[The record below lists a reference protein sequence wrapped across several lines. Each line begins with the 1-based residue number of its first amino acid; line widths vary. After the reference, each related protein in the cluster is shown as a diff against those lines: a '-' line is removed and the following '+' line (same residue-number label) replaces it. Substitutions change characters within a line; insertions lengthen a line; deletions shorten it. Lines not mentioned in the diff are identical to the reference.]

1 MSDSFFVTTP
11 FKDIILFRS
20 TRKRFELCE
29 CLEKCA
35 KKHSCTY
42 TIIIAAGCKEFLAFG
57 PILSRPT
64 IINII
69 YEMKRQIV
77 NLLSVLVLLRSHFY
91 LPTILFFGLYIFW
104 QPLSSMTKVFF
115 RYVCIST
122 KPAHFLF
129 VDWYSIVLLKKTIHR
144 LLSSTMYH
152 PKTLIFPIIQEIF

>member
-91 LPTILFFGLYIFW
+91 LPTILFFGLYIF
-104 QPLSSMTKVFF
+104 
-115 RYVCIST
+115 
-122 KPAHFLF
+122 
-129 VDWYSIVLLKKTIHR
+129 
-144 LLSSTMYH
+144 
-152 PKTLIFPIIQEIF
+152 

>member
-20 TRKRFELCE
+20 TQRPYKLCE
-29 CLEKCA
+29 RLEKCA

-69 YEMKRQIV
+69 YEMMKRQIV

-91 LPTILFFGLYIFW
+91 LPTILFFLDC
-104 QPLSSMTKVFF
+104 TFF
-115 RYVCIST
+115 
-122 KPAHFLF
+122 
-129 VDWYSIVLLKKTIHR
+129 
-144 LLSSTMYH
+144 
-152 PKTLIFPIIQEIF
+152 

>member
-20 TRKRFELCE
+20 TRKRFKLYE

-91 LPTILFFGLYIFW
+91 LPTILFFWI
-104 QPLSSMTKVFF
+104 V
-115 RYVCIST
+115 
-122 KPAHFLF
+122 HFLTTF
-129 VDWYSIVLLKKTIHR
+129 IINDQSFFFDMC
-144 LLSSTMYH
+144 LSQQNL
-152 PKTLIFPIIQEIF
+152 LIFYLLIDIRLYY